1 MQHSMTS
8 PSRLAHAVGE
18 TEGRRFLQDEP
29 TGESD
34 MGTMSML
41 ATAQP
46 EQAQD
51 NGLTLTVD
59 APAYERE
66 R

>member
-1 MQHSMTS
+1 MTS

-18 TEGRRFLQDEP
+18 TEGRRSLQDEP
-29 TGESD
+29 TGDSD
-34 MGTMSML
+34 IGTVSML
-41 ATAQP
+41 ATAKP
-46 EQAQD
+46 EPAQD
-51 NGLTLTVD
+51 NARARKVA